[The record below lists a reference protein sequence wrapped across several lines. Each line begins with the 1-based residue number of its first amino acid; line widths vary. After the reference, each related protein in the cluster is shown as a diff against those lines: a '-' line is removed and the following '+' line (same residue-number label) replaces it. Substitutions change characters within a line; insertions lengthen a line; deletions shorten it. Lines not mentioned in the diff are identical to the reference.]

1 MCVLLWIIFF
11 SQTSEVSAI
20 NTPDSEPRGYK
31 YSQSRD
37 NRRTVYSL
45 WRQDFLQHIELNPK
59 KLLASPFLQ
68 PELGMPKLLHNV
80 LSTSRLQPG
89 QLSAILLQ
97 GSIDLTKG
105 CGVIH

>member
-1 MCVLLWIIFF
+1 MCVVDFFFF

-20 NTPDSEPRGYK
+20 NTPVSEPRGYK

-45 WRQDFLQHIELNPK
+45 WRQDFLQHIELNPER
-59 KLLASPFLQ
+59 LLASPFLQ
-68 PELGMPKLLHNV
+68 PELGMPKIVHNV
-80 LSTSRLQPG
+80 LNTSRLQPG

-97 GSIDLTKG
+97 GSTDLTKG